1 MVTVDSQGWD
11 RTSLAKRIE
20 HTLLKPQ
27 ATPAEV
33 ERLCHEAKTY
43 GFAAVVVNPW
53 HVRAAVRAL
62 AGTGVEVATVVGFP
76 LGATTTGTKVYE
88 AIEAVQAGASHVDM
102 VMNIGA
108 LKAGMADEVQRDI
121 AAVVAA
127 ARGAGAG
134 GPVPVVVKVIL
145 ETGLLTDEE
154 KVLACRLARA
164 AGADYVKTAT
174 GFGPGGATV
183 EDVRLMRSVVGR
195 EMGVK
200 AAGGI
205 RTGAQAL
212 AMLAAGADR
221 LGASAGVAIVEELWP
236 STAPKA

>member
-1 MVTVDSQGWD
+1 MAVDTHGWD
-11 RTSLAKRIE
+11 RASLAKRIE

-33 ERLCHEAKTY
+33 ERLCDEAKAY
-43 GFAAVVVNPW
+43 GFGAVVVNPW
-53 HVRAAVRAL
+53 HVRAAARAL
-62 AGTGVEVATVVGFP
+62 AGTGIAVATVVGFP

-88 AIEAVQAGASHVDM
+88 TIEAVQAGATHVDM

-108 LKAGMADEVQRDI
+108 LKTGMVDEVQRDI

-127 ARGAGAG
+127 ARGAGVPG
-134 GPVPVVVKVIL
+134 PVVVKVIL

-183 EDVRLMRSVVGR
+183 EDVRLMRAAVGS